1 MLQFICSHSN
11 DVVLKITCCAVNHF
25 LWLHVL
31 IPQVFAAPSLKLWS
45 ASDKAS
51 ACKAGPLLCLVFHV
65 LIPPAPFSAV
75 AKKGVTIKLHS
86 VIISVLYR

>member
-11 DVVLKITCCAVNHF
+11 DVILKITCCAVNHF

-51 ACKAGPLLCLVFHV
+51 ACKAGP
-65 LIPPAPFSAV
+65 FSAV